1 MNGTWRR
8 EVMAMVQDASMLAAL
23 FERSMGLDDKWE
35 VTETWFE
42 EVEGGADELHVRVAR
57 RRGRAVPCPECGRPC
72 GVHDTRERTWR
83 HLDIWQFRTYVHCAV
98 PRTDCPEHGV
108 KTVLMPWEVR
118 PNSHFTALFEAQVIA
133 ACMRGSTV
141 RAVAEAL
148 GEDDRRL
155 WDMLI
160 RAVSQAR
167 ESADYSG
174 VARVGVDET
183 SRAKGHTYI
192 STMLDLDG
200 RRCVAVTDGN
210 DKGAVG
216 RMCDQ
221 LEAHGGDRSKVTEVT
236 RDMSGSFSVAVAAEM
251 PQATQTIDRFHVMQL
266 FSRATDKVRCAERRE
281 SDEKREM
288 LNRTKYVWLK
298 REENLTERQAETRR
312 ELAPNRSHLRTARA
326 CQMTE
331 AMRDVYSC
339 ADAREAG
346 PALDR
351 LLSWMMH
358 SNVPEMKKV
367 AKTVRENRDG
377 ILNYFG
383 SRLTNAYLEGANSLI
398 QSIKKAARGFR
409 NVDYF
414 TTAIFLRLGG
424 LSFDALSCAKA

>member
-1 MNGTWRR
+1 
-8 EVMAMVQDASMLAAL
+8 MVQDASMLCAL
-23 FERSMGLDDKWE
+23 FERSMGLDGTWE

-57 RRGRAVPCPECGRPC
+57 ARGKAVPCPECGVPC

-108 KTVLMPWEVR
+108 RTVLMPWEVR
-118 PNSHFTALFEAQVIA
+118 QNSHFTALFEAQVLA

-141 RAVAEAL
+141 KAVAESL

-155 WDMLI
+155 WDMLR

-174 VARVGVDET
+174 VTRVGIDET
-183 SRAKGHTYI
+183 SRAKGHTYV

-200 RRCVAVTDGN
+200 RRCVAVTDGR
-210 DKGAVG
+210 DKGSVG

-221 LEAHGGDRSKVTEVT
+221 LEAHGGDRSAVAEVT
-236 RDMSGSFSVAVAAEM
+236 RDMSGSFSAGVAEQM
-251 PQATQTIDRFHVMQL
+251 PQAAQTIDRFHVMQL

-281 SDEKREM
+281 SDEKRAM
-288 LNRTKYVWLK
+288 LSRTKYVWLK
-298 REENLTERQAETRR
+298 GEQNLTERQRETRER
-312 ELAPNRSHLRTARA
+312 LAPNKSHLRTARA

-339 ADAREAG
+339 ADAEEAG
-346 PALDR
+346 PELDR
-351 LLSWMMH
+351 LVSWMMH
-358 SNVPEMKKV
+358 SNVAEMKGV
-367 AKTVRENRDG
+367 ARTVRENREG

-383 SRLTNAYLEGANSLI
+383 GRLTNAYLEGANSLI

-424 LSFDALSCAKA
+424 LTFDALACAGA

>member
-1 MNGTWRR
+1 MR
-8 EVMAMVQDASMLAAL
+8 QDAEMLSAL
-23 FERSMGLDDKWE
+23 FERSMGLDDTWE
-35 VTETWFE
+35 VAETWFE
-42 EVEGGADELHVRVAR
+42 EVEGDADELHVRVAR
-57 RRGRAVPCPECGRPC
+57 RRGHAVPCPECGRAC
-72 GVHDTRERTWR
+72 GVYDTRERVWR

-98 PRTDCPEHGV
+98 PRADCPEHGV
-108 KTVLMPWEVR
+108 RTVLMPWEVR
-118 PNSHFTALFEAQVIA
+118 PNSHFTALFEAQVLA

-141 RAVAEAL
+141 KAVAEAV

-155 WDMLI
+155 WDMLT
-160 RAVSQAR
+160 RAVAQAR
-167 ESADYSG
+167 EGADYSG
-174 VARVGVDET
+174 VTRVGIDET

-210 DKGAVG
+210 DAGAVG

-221 LEAHGGDRSKVTEVT
+221 LEARGGDRSAIAEVT
-236 RDMSGSFSVAVAAEM
+236 RDMSGSFAVAVRAEM
-251 PQATQTIDRFHVMQL
+251 PQAAQTIDRFHVMQM
-266 FSRATDKVRCAERRE
+266 FGRATDMVRCAERRE

-288 LNRTKYVWLK
+288 LKRTKYVWLK
-298 REENLTERQAETRR
+298 REENLTERQRETRER
-312 ELAPNRSHLRTARA
+312 LDPSRSHLRTARA

-339 ADAREAG
+339 ADAAEAG
-346 PALDR
+346 PMLDR
-351 LLSWMMH
+351 LVSWMMH
-358 SNVPEMKKV
+358 SNVAEMKKV
-367 AKTVRENRDG
+367 ARTLRENREG

-409 NVDYF
+409 SVEYF

-424 LSFDALSCAKA
+424 LSFDALACTRA